1 MPDLD
6 LTPAARHLAAVVT
19 AVPDASLARP
29 TPCEGMSVAALL
41 DHVRGLTRAF
51 TMAAD
56 KTVPDGDRP
65 GPSADPANLDDDW
78 RERIPVDLDALS
90 AAWRNP
96 AAWEGMTIAGPIEM
110 PAPVAALVALDELVI
125 HGWDL
130 ARATGQPFEPDEA
143 SVAAVHR
150 FVSEFSGPRKDADR
164 EGLFGPEVPVP
175 ADAPLF
181 HRVLG
186 MTGRDPSWMPG

>member
-6 LTPAARHLAAVVT
+6 LTPAARHLAAVVA
-19 AVPDASLARP
+19 AVPDASLDGP

-41 DHVRGLTRAF
+41 DHVSGLTRAF

-56 KTVPDGDRP
+56 KTVSDGDRP
-65 GPSADPANLDDDW
+65 GPSADAANLADDW

-90 AAWRNP
+90 VAWRNP

-110 PAPVAALVALDELVI
+110 PASVAALVALDELVI

-130 ARATGQPFEPDEA
+130 ARATGQPFEPDDA
-143 SVAAVHR
+143 SVGAVHR
-150 FVSEFSGPRKDADR
+150 FVSEFSGPGKDADR
-164 EGLFGPEVPVP
+164 EGLFGPEVPLP